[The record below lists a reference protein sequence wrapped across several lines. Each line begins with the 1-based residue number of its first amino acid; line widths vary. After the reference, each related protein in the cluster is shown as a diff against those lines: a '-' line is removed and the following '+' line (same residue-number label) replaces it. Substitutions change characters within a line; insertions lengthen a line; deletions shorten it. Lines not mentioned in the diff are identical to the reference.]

1 MAGRAR
7 VVDLEGQDS
16 AKGTGEDR
24 QVSNVVQFPRD
35 WIGPSEELIP
45 FGPRAQRVA
54 VDDPH
59 ELPSA
64 SDFWGEHAAA
74 MHSVLEDPN
83 AERALAETVPPAEDA
98 PPQRTRGRVT
108 TNRRR
113 AAPPVIALVA
123 ASVVAVLVLAQPRQV
138 AKPPVLGSSVGF
150 LADAG
155 RRLTNS
161 EGIVGA
167 VRREQASAVAAMQRV
182 RVIRRLVA
190 QRHHVAVRSSPAGA
204 GPGAT
209 TITVHYS
216 SPSLSTTPAVT
227 YVAPSASSGS
237 GSGGT
242 TTTGPSTSGTSGS
255 ASNATSGNSG
265 TSSSTSAPAGPVG
278 AGAPFGPGH
287 LG

>member
-83 AERALAETVPPAEDA
+83 AERAPAETVPPAEDA
-98 PPQRTRGRVT
+98 SPQRTRGRVT

-190 QRHHVAVRSSPAGA
+190 QRHHVAVRSSPTGA